1 MKKVFLFILLSFPI
15 LTLHA
20 QTKNELAVQTA
31 VNKLIAGMISGDRS
45 ALESVSSSQLSYGHS
60 GGLVEGRA
68 EFVEKIASGKSDFVT
83 IDISEQIIEIVENTA
98 IVRHSFNATTND
110 GGKPG
115 VVKLKILLIFQ
126 LEKGSWKLLAR
137 QAVKMESTQSNT
149 KQPIVL
155 LDAYY
160 NNEIKKDSLGNDIR
174 WHYAWE
180 ELSNGGF
187 SLLGKEF
194 QKKGA
199 QLKTS
204 ITAPTVMSLSK
215 ASVYLIVDPDNS
227 KDSPTPNY
235 MNTTDASI
243 ISDWVKA
250 GGVLILLA
258 NDSANCDLTHFNIL
272 AEKFGIQ
279 FTNESVNMVKGN
291 AFEMGSAFPVQ
302 ENGVLT
308 YGTKIFVK
316 DVSALQLKMDAKVI
330 AMSGDKTIAAI
341 AAYGKGQVIAVGDPW
356 LYNEYVDG
364 KKLSA
369 DYQNFEAMGQIVN
382 WVISKAF

>member
-1 MKKVFLFILLSFPI
+1 MKKVCLFILFSFSM
-15 LTLHA
+15 LAVDA

-31 VNKLIAGMISGDRS
+31 VNKLIAAMISGDRS
-45 ALESVSSSQLSYGHS
+45 ELESIASSHLSYGHS

-68 EFVEKIASGKSDFVT
+68 EFVEKIASGKSDFLT
-83 IDISEQIIEIVENTA
+83 IDISEQTIEIVENTA
-98 IVRHSFNATTND
+98 IVRHTFNATTND
-110 GGKPG
+110 GGKSG

-126 LEKGSWKLLAR
+126 LEKGSWKFLAR
-137 QAVKMESTQSNT
+137 QAVKVENTQSNS

-187 SLLGKEF
+187 SLLGKQF

-204 ITAPTVMSLSK
+204 IIAPTALALST
-215 ASVYLIVDPDNS
+215 AAVYLIVDPDNS
-227 KDSPTPNY
+227 KDNPTPNY
-235 MNTTDASI
+235 MNAADASV

-250 GGVLILLA
+250 GGVLVLLA

-272 AEKFGIQ
+272 SGKFGIQ

-291 AFEMGSAFPVQ
+291 AFEMGAAFPL
-302 ENGVLT
+302 EGNGVLT
-308 YGTKIFVK
+308 YGTKLFVK
-316 DVSALQLKMDAKVI
+316 DVSALQLQMGAKAIV
-330 AMSGDKTIAAI
+330 MSGDKTIAAM

-369 DYQNFEAMGQIVN
+369 DYQNFEAMGQLVN
-382 WVISKAF
+382 WVMAKAF

>member
-1 MKKVFLFILLSFPI
+1 MKKVCLFILLSFSM
-15 LTLHA
+15 LAVDA
-20 QTKNELAVQTA
+20 QTKNELAVQAA
-31 VNKLIAGMISGDRS
+31 VNKLIAAMISGGRS
-45 ALESVSSSQLSYGHS
+45 DLESVASVHLSYGHS
-60 GGLVEGRA
+60 GGLVEGRT

-83 IDISEQIIEIVENTA
+83 IDISEQTIEIVENIA
-98 IVRHSFNATTND
+98 IVRHTFNATTND

-204 ITAPTVMSLSK
+204 ITAPTALALST
-215 ASVYLIVDPDNS
+215 AAVYLIVDPDNS
-227 KDSPTPNY
+227 KDNPTPNY
-235 MNTTDASI
+235 MNAADASV

-272 AEKFGIQ
+272 SGKFGIQ

-291 AFEMGSAFPVQ
+291 AFEMGAAFPL
-302 ENGVLT
+302 EGNGVLT
-308 YGTKIFVK
+308 YGTKLFVK
-316 DVSALQLKMDAKVI
+316 DVSALQLQMGAKAIVI
-330 AMSGDKTIAAI
+330 SGDKTIAAM

-369 DYQNFEAMGQIVN
+369 DYQNFEAMGQLVN
-382 WVISKAF
+382 WVMAKAF

>member
-1 MKKVFLFILLSFPI
+1 MKKACLFILLSFSFLVI
-15 LTLHA
+15 QA
-20 QTKNELAVQTA
+20 QSKKELAVKVV
-31 VNKLIAGMISGDRS
+31 VNKLIAAMISGDRS
-45 ALESVSSSQLSYGHS
+45 ELESVSSARLSYGHS
-60 GGLVEGRA
+60 GGHVEGKI

-83 IDISEQIIEIVENTA
+83 IDITEQTIEIVGNTA
-98 IVRHSFNATTND
+98 MVRHTFNATTYD

-115 VVKLKILLIFQ
+115 VVKLKILLIFH
-126 LEKGSWKLLAR
+126 LEKGDWKLLAR
-137 QAVKMESTQSNT
+137 QAVKVESPQSNS

-187 SLLGKEF
+187 SLLGKQF

-199 QLKTS
+199 QLKTLLTVP
-204 ITAPTVMSLSK
+204 TALSLGT
-215 ASVYLIVDPDNS
+215 AAVYLIVDPDNS
-227 KDSPTPNY
+227 KDNPSPNY
-235 MNTTDASI
+235 MNATDASV

-250 GGVLILLA
+250 GGVLVLLA
-258 NDSANCDLTHFNIL
+258 NDSANCDLIHFNIL

-291 AFEMGSAFPVQ
+291 AFEMGVAFPVQ
-302 ENGVLT
+302 GNGVLT
-308 YGTKIFVK
+308 YGTKLFVK
-316 DVSALQLKMDAKVI
+316 DVSALQLEMGAKAIV
-330 AMSGDKTIAAI
+330 MSGDKTIAAM

-369 DYQNFEAMGQIVN
+369 DYQNFEAMEQLVN
-382 WVISKAF
+382 WVMAKAF

>member
-1 MKKVFLFILLSFPI
+1 
-15 LTLHA
+15 
-20 QTKNELAVQTA
+20 
-31 VNKLIAGMISGDRS
+31 MISGDRS
-45 ALESVSSSQLSYGHS
+45 ELESIASSHLSYGHS
-60 GGLVEGRA
+60 VGLVEGRA
-68 EFVEKIASGKSDFVT
+68 EFVEKIASGKSDFLT
-83 IDISEQIIEIVENTA
+83 IDISEQTIEIVENTA
-98 IVRHSFNATTND
+98 IVRHTFNATTND
-110 GGKPG
+110 GGKSG

-126 LEKGSWKLLAR
+126 LEKGSWKFLAR
-137 QAVKMESTQSNT
+137 QAVKVENTQSNS

-187 SLLGKEF
+187 SLLGKQF

-204 ITAPTVMSLSK
+204 IIAPTALALST
-215 ASVYLIVDPDNS
+215 AAVYLIVDPDNS
-227 KDSPTPNY
+227 KDNPTPNY
-235 MNTTDASI
+235 MNAADASV

-250 GGVLILLA
+250 GGVLVLLA

-272 AEKFGIQ
+272 SGKFGIQ

-291 AFEMGSAFPVQ
+291 AFEMGAAFPL
-302 ENGVLT
+302 EGNGVLT
-308 YGTKIFVK
+308 YGTKLFVK
-316 DVSALQLKMDAKVI
+316 DVSALQLQMGAKAIV
-330 AMSGDKTIAAI
+330 MSGDKTIAAM

-369 DYQNFEAMGQIVN
+369 DYQNFEAMGQLVN
-382 WVISKAF
+382 WVMAKAF